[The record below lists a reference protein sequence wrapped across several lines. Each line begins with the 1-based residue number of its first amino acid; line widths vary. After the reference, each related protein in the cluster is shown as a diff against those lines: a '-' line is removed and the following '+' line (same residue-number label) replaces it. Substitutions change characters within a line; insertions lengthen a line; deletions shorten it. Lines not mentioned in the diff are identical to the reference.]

1 MTHKYTNLIDRLND
15 IVDEVHID
23 EVKKIIISLTK
34 INNFKNSI
42 GNDLCTDTLYDKISF
57 ELKNEFNINNFRII
71 LNENNIEKVL
81 FKNGDKI
88 NLNYQF
94 SSKVSSNTEIVI
106 IIEDK
111 ELTPY
116 QKLSLNS
123 YFSELIHLL
132 YIQFVLQD
140 LKNSSNIDPLTKLE
154 NRISFNQEMKI
165 LIPLA
170 RREKMKIGVLLIN
183 IDRFRAV
190 NDEHGDEFGDEF
202 LKLYANT
209 IKETI
214 RTSDIAVRFGGGEFL
229 VLLVNI
235 DTEDRTIELAD
246 KLKDK
251 LANTYLK
258 SPNGDNFKKTV
269 CIGVSMFPEDSSDI
283 NEIVKNTEMAL
294 SDARDNSRNNVLR
307 YQKADDG
314 EIDLF

>member
-1 MTHKYTNLIDRLND
+1 MAHKYTNLIDRLND

-23 EVKKIIISLTK
+23 EVKQIITSLSK
-34 INNFKNSI
+34 INNFKNYI
-42 GNDLCTDTLYDKISF
+42 GDDLCTNTLFEKISY
-57 ELKNEFNINNFRII
+57 ELKNEFNIVNFKIL
-71 LNENNIEKVL
+71 LNEDGIEKVL
-81 FKNGDKI
+81 FKNGDNI
-88 NLNYQF
+88 DLDYQF
-94 SSKVSSNTEIVI
+94 NSKVSKDTEVII
-106 IIEDK
+106 IIEDNK
-111 ELTPY
+111 LTSY

-140 LKNSSNIDPLTKLE
+140 LKKISNIDPLTKLE

-170 RREKMKIGVLLIN
+170 IRENMNIGVMLIN

-202 LKLYANT
+202 LKLYAKI
-209 IKETI
+209 IKDTI

-235 DTEDRTIELAD
+235 DTEDRTMDLAV

-251 LANTYLK
+251 LAATYLK
-258 SPNGDNFKKTV
+258 SPNGDHFKKTV
-269 CIGVSMFPEDSSDI
+269 CIGISMFPEDSNNI
-283 NEIVKNTEMAL
+283 NEIVKNAEMAL
-294 SDARDNSRNNVLR
+294 GDARDNSRNNILR
-307 YQKADDG
+307 FTKEEDG

>member
-1 MTHKYTNLIDRLND
+1 MIHKYKTLINRLND

-23 EVKKIIISLTK
+23 EVKQIITSLTK
-34 INNFKNSI
+34 INNFKNFI
-42 GNDLCTDTLYDKISF
+42 GENLCTSTIYEKISF
-57 ELKNEFNINNFRII
+57 ELKNEFNIESFKI
-71 LNENNIEKVL
+71 LLIEDSIEKVL
-81 FKNGDKI
+81 FKNGDNI
-88 NLNYQF
+88 NLDYKF
-94 SSKVSSNTEIVI
+94 SSKVSNNTEVVI

-111 ELTPY
+111 VLTSY
-116 QKLSLNS
+116 QKLLLNS

-140 LKNSSNIDPLTKLE
+140 LKKTANIDPLTKLE
-154 NRISFNQEMKI
+154 NRISFNHEMKI

-170 RREKMKIGVLLIN
+170 LRENMKIGVLLVN

-202 LKLYANT
+202 LKLYAKT

-229 VLLVNI
+229 ILLVNI
-235 DTEDRTIELAD
+235 DTDDRAMELANN
-246 KLKDK
+246 LKDK
-251 LANTYLK
+251 LAQTYLK
-258 SPNGDNFKKTV
+258 SPNGDEFKKTV
-269 CIGVSMFPEDSSDI
+269 CIGISMFPEDSIDI
-283 NEIVKNTEMAL
+283 NEIVKNSEMAL

-307 YQKADDG
+307 YQKNDDG